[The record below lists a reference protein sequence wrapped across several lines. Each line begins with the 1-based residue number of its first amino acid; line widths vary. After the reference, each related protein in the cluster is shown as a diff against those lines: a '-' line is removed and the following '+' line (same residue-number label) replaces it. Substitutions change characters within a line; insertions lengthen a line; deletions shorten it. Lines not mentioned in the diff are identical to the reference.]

1 MAPDNGIVILAF
13 DPGRTTGWALYRGER
28 LMRFGQF
35 RLADGADV
43 DAKLGR
49 VLSGDDGYPKDGFV
63 RPALAVVEEHSAQ
76 YHVTHHGNVGE
87 NRLKKS
93 MAVNVGCRRRL
104 EAALL
109 RCGVPSLGVTPEEWN
124 AGRYAM
130 VDVLAELQRGGIAE
144 PDGFRIPGREHQRDA
159 IALGGKMARRRIWEA
174 R

>member
-1 MAPDNGIVILAF
+1 MTKDNGIVILAV
-13 DPGRTTGWALYRGER
+13 DPGRTTGWALYRAER

-43 DAKLGR
+43 DAKVAR
-49 VLSGDDGYPKDGFV
+49 VLTGEDGYPKDGFV
-63 RPALAVVEEHSAQ
+63 RPAIAVVEEHSAQ
-76 YHVTHHGNVGE
+76 YHVTHRGSVGE

-93 MAVNVGCRRRL
+93 MAVNVKFRRRL

-109 RCGVPSLGVTPEEWN
+109 RCGIPSLGVTPEEWN
-124 AGRYAM
+124 AGQYALA
-130 VDVLAELQRGGIAE
+130 DVLAELARAGIVE

-159 IALGGKMARRRIWEA
+159 IVLGGRMARRKVWHA